1 MKTLKR
7 SFLTLAVFAFVLNSC
22 SKDDGDSTGE
32 VKGMVNFG
40 TVLQNLITKN
50 KGGKSPLTDIPDCSD
65 ETPAYAMVVVEG
77 PENVGTVAEPYRV
90 DINPT
95 PFDQDG
101 DGNTEFV
108 TVETTQ
114 LSVRAGSYSL
124 TYFAVYDASD
134 NPIWVAPQA
143 ETELA
148 NFVPEALPL
157 SFEVAGGEDNY
168 VPVDVLCFDNRNLL
182 DYGAIYFALIPNQAI
197 EFCIKG
203 NYCDAGTTYDANF
216 SVNIWTGTDN
226 TGNVLYAAE
235 ANAAGAPL
243 CLPMPDLSGEDS
255 YYLELTLEDNLDT
268 YGDIENVVIR
278 QGVFT
283 DADIKALFE
292 GDADVYPFVFN
303 QGCGLDDKPTLFE
316 VVDAGTTPPGD
327 TDPSGLTLP
336 YIEDFEAYDAT
347 SIVAPYDSYLTFV
360 FPSQSAEIGKTISLD
375 RNTGNYAG
383 PIANRPNINDGTAP
397 VSNAGMDFF
406 FNAGT
411 NTGTDDTAIG
421 NTYVI
426 DNAIVSPQFAATAT
440 DVIDFTMEMQ
450 YTFGGGENTQQVEFW
465 YSTTYDGSS
474 QPDLATNWTLIDFTA
489 LDSGN
494 FDPANDPSGT
504 DETADEMASQGISGQ
519 MWKVKEA
526 SFTPG
531 GSFYLLVRY
540 KGDIIK
546 TASNRNRTRFR
557 FDNLTVEK
565 Q

>member
-7 SFLTLAVFAFVLNSC
+7 SLLTLAVFAFVLTSC
-22 SKDDGDSTGE
+22 SKGDGDEDTA
-32 VKGMVNFG
+32 VKGKVNFG
-40 TVLQNLITKN
+40 TVLQNLVTKS
-50 KGGKSPLTDIPDCSD
+50 KKGKSPLTDIPDCSG

-77 PENVGTVAEPYRV
+77 PENVGTVAEPFRV

-114 LSVRAGSYSL
+114 LSVRAGTYSL

-157 SFEVAGGEDNY
+157 SFDVAGGDDNY

-197 EFCIKG
+197 EFCIQG
-203 NYCDAGTTYDANF
+203 NYCAADVTYDANF

-226 TGNVLYAAE
+226 TGNVIYAAE
-235 ANAAGAPL
+235 ANADGAPL

-255 YYLELTLEDNLDT
+255 YYLELTLEDATT
-268 YGDIENVVIR
+268 YGDVDNLIIR

-283 DADIKALFE
+283 DADIKDLFE
-292 GDADVYPFVFN
+292 GDSDVYPYVFN
-303 QGCGLDDKPTLFE
+303 QGCGLDDKPVLFE
-316 VVDAGTTPPGD
+316 VVNTDTTPPGD
-327 TDPSGLTLP
+327 TDPEGLALP
-336 YIEDFEAYDAT
+336 FIDTFEAYDPDNLT
-347 SIVAPYDSYLTFV
+347 APYDSYQSFV
-360 FPSQSAEIGKTISLD
+360 LAGQSDGVGNRALGLD
-375 RNTGNYAG
+375 VNAGNYAG
-383 PIANRPNINDGTAP
+383 PIANRPNDGT
-397 VSNAGMDFF
+397 VTSDAGLDFN
-406 FNAGT
+406 FNAGS
-411 NTGTDDTAIG
+411 NSPAEDAIG
-421 NTYVI
+421 TVYTIN
-426 DNAIVSPQFAATAT
+426 NAFVTPQFAATDT

-450 YTFGGGENTQQVEFW
+450 YTFPENLSNVSYY
-465 YSTTYDGSS
+465 YSTTYDGTSV
-474 QPDLATNWTLIDFTA
+474 PDFSGAEWTVIDFTT
-489 LDSGN
+489 LDTGN
-494 FDPANDPSGT
+494 FDPADDPSGT
-504 DETADEMASQGISGQ
+504 EETKAEMEAQGFAGAD
-519 MWKVKEA
+519 WKVKEA
-526 SFTPG
+526 TFTPG
-531 GSFYLLVRY
+531 GSFYIAIRY
-540 KGDIIK
+540 FGTIEK
-546 TASNRNRTRFR
+546 TAANRDRSRFR

>member
-7 SFLTLAVFAFVLNSC
+7 SFLTLAVFAFVFASC

-40 TVLQNLITKN
+40 TVLQNLVTKSKTG
-50 KGGKSPLTDIPDCSD
+50 KGPLTDIPDCSE

-77 PENVGTVAEPYRV
+77 PENVGTVAEPFRV
-90 DINPT
+90 NINPT

-124 TYFAVYDASD
+124 TYFAVYDAAD

-182 DYGAIYFALIPNQAI
+182 DYGAIYFALVPNQAI

-203 NYCDAGTTYDANF
+203 KYCDAGVSYDANF

-235 ANAAGAPL
+235 ANAAGAAL

-255 YYLELTLEDNLDT
+255 YYLELTLEDNADT

-292 GDADVYPFVFN
+292 GDADVYPYVFN
-303 QGCGLDDKPTLFE
+303 QGCGLDDKPSLFE
-316 VVDAGTTPPGD
+316 VVNTDTTPPGD
-327 TDPSGLTLP
+327 SDPEGLTLP
-336 YIEDFEAYDAT
+336 YIEDFEAYDPAAIT
-347 SIVAPYDSYLTFV
+347 APYNSYLTFML
-360 FPSQSAEIGKTISLD
+360 PAQSAEITKTITLD
-375 RNTGNYAG
+375 RNTGVYAG
-383 PIANRPNINDGTAP
+383 PVANRPNVNDGTAP

-450 YTFGGGENTQQVEFW
+450 YTFGGGENTQQVEYW

-474 QPDLATNWTLIDFTA
+474 QPDLAANWTLIDFTA

-504 DETADEMASQGISGQ
+504 DETAQEMTDQGFSGQ

-526 SFTPG
+526 TFTPG

>member
-1 MKTLKR
+1 MKKSKL
-7 SFLTLAVFAFVLNSC
+7 LIGMIAVFALLFMSC
-22 SKDDGDSTGE
+22 SKDDDGRNSDE
-32 VKGMVNFG
+32 KGTLNFG
-40 TVLQNLITKN
+40 SVLQDLVTKS
-50 KGGKSPLTDIPDCSD
+50 KSGKSPLTDIPDCSD

-77 PENVGTVAEPYRV
+77 PENVGTLAEPFRV
-90 DINPT
+90 EINPT
-95 PFDQDG
+95 AFDQDG
-101 DGNTEFV
+101 DGDTEFV

-114 LSVRAGSYSL
+114 LSVRAGTYSL
-124 TYFAVYDASD
+124 TYFAVFDAAD

-143 ETELA
+143 ETALA

-157 SFEVAGGEDNY
+157 SFEVVGGNNNY

-182 DYGAIYFALIPNQAI
+182 DYGAIYFALAPNQAI
-197 EFCIKG
+197 EFCIQG
-203 NYCDAGTTYDANF
+203 SYCDAGITYDANF
-216 SVNIWTGTDN
+216 SVNIWSGTDN
-226 TGNVLYAAE
+226 TGNVIYAAQ
-235 ANAAGAPL
+235 ANADGAPL

-255 YYLELTLEDNLDT
+255 YYLELTLEDATT
-268 YGDIENVVIR
+268 YGDVENVVIR

-283 DADIKALFE
+283 DTDIKALFE
-292 GDADVYPFVFN
+292 GTEDVYPDEFY
-303 QGCGLDDKPTLFE
+303 QGCGLDDKPTLFD
-316 VVDAGTTPPGD
+316 VVDTETTPPGG
-327 TDPSGLTLP
+327 TDPLGLTLP
-336 YIEDFEAYDAT
+336 YIEDFEAYDAAN
-347 SIVAPYDSYLTFV
+347 IVAPYDSYLTFE
-360 FPSQSAEIGKTISLD
+360 FPTQSAEIGKTISLD
-375 RNTGNYAG
+375 RNAGNYAG
-383 PIANRPNINDGTAP
+383 PIANRPNINNGTAP
-397 VSNAGMDFF
+397 VSDAGMDFF

-474 QPDLATNWTLIDFTA
+474 QPDLATDWTLIDFTA

-504 DETADEMASQGISGQ
+504 DETAEEMADQGISGQ

-526 SFTPG
+526 TFTPG

-546 TASNRNRTRFR
+546 SASNRDRTRFR